1 MVLCVALVVRG
12 LLFLFQFRPKFG
24 PIPDQLLFY
33 RLCLAPVALPF
44 SCRGGGLA
52 ERGKFAVPQ
61 RGAGVVLRSQL
72 KSAGPGRFT
81 LPYLPGGLRKTAD
94 PSVRTGSGALFSIF
108 FVFFRIEKNVEKTDR
123 QKSTFFALFC
133 DFGSPRRRFL
143 AVFWSQ
149 NRSPRLLF
157 RCFFE
162 NGDFVKIVLPLRK

>member
-1 MVLCVALVVRG
+1 MVLCVALVVRA

-94 PSVRTGSGALFSIF
+94 PFRARWTCRLFF
-108 FVFFRIEKNVEKTDR
+108 DFFR
-123 QKSTFFALFC
+123 QA
-133 DFGSPRRRFL
+133 RRAKKR
-143 AVFWSQ
+143 
-149 NRSPRLLF
+149 
-157 RCFFE
+157 
-162 NGDFVKIVLPLRK
+162 

>member
-72 KSAGPGRFT
+72 SHRSRVYPS
-81 LPYLPGGLRKTAD
+81 LP
-94 PSVRTGSGALFSIF
+94 
-108 FVFFRIEKNVEKTDR
+108 
-123 QKSTFFALFC
+123 
-133 DFGSPRRRFL
+133 PRRPPQDHR
-143 AVFWSQ
+143 
-149 NRSPRLLF
+149 PF
-157 RCFFE
+157 RP
-162 NGDFVKIVLPLRK
+162 DRV

>member
-61 RGAGVVLRSQL
+61 RGAGVVLNGCF
-72 KSAGPGRFT
+72 KSAGPGGVSP
-81 LPYLPGGLRKTAD
+81 PYLPAGPGET
-94 PSVRTGSGALFSIF
+94 
-108 FVFFRIEKNVEKTDR
+108 VE
-123 QKSTFFALFC
+123 
-133 DFGSPRRRFL
+133 PL
-143 AVFWSQ
+143 A
-149 NRSPRLLF
+149 
-157 RCFFE
+157 
-162 NGDFVKIVLPLRK
+162 

>member
-61 RGAGVVLRSQL
+61 RGAGVVLNKSV

-81 LPYLPGGLRKTAD
+81 LPYLPGGLRKTTD
-94 PSVRTGSGALFSIF
+94 PSGANLPTF
-108 FVFFRIEKNVEKTDR
+108 D
-123 QKSTFFALFC
+123 FFA
-133 DFGSPRRRFL
+133 
-143 AVFWSQ
+143 
-149 NRSPRLLF
+149 
-157 RCFFE
+157 FFSH
-162 NGDFVKIVLPLRK
+162 

>member
-61 RGAGVVLRSQL
+61 RGAGVVLNKSV

-94 PSVRTGSGALFSIF
+94 PSRGGGTGARFSIF
-108 FVFFRIEKNVEKTDR
+108 FVFFG
-123 QKSTFFALFC
+123 A
-133 DFGSPRRRFL
+133 
-143 AVFWSQ
+143 
-149 NRSPRLLF
+149 
-157 RCFFE
+157 
-162 NGDFVKIVLPLRK
+162 

>member
-61 RGAGVVLRSQL
+61 RGAGVVLNECF
-72 KSAGPGRFT
+72 KSPVPEGFT
-81 LPYLPGGLRKTAD
+81 PPYLPGSHRKTTD
-94 PSVRTGSGALFSIF
+94 PSVQTGFDALFSIF
-108 FVFFRIEKNVEKTDR
+108 FDFFRIQKNVEKTNR

-143 AVFWSQ
+143 AIFGPKTAPQ
-149 NRSPRLLF
+149 RLHV
-157 RCFFE
+157 RCFLE
-162 NGDFVKIVLPLRK
+162 NGDF

>member
-61 RGAGVVLRSQL
+61 RGAGVVLNECF
-72 KSAGPGRFT
+72 KSPVPEGFPLLTSPAATARPPTHPALTDGPSFFRF
-81 LPYLPGGLRKTAD
+81 
-94 PSVRTGSGALFSIF
+94 FSIF
-108 FVFFRIEKNVEKTDR
+108 FAFKKTLKKPIVKNLLF
-123 QKSTFFALFC
+123 SHFFAILARPGV
-133 DFGSPRRRFL
+133 DF
-143 AVFWSQ
+143 
-149 NRSPRLLF
+149 
-157 RCFFE
+157 
-162 NGDFVKIVLPLRK
+162 

>member
-61 RGAGVVLRSQL
+61 RGAGVVLNECF
-72 KSAGPGRFT
+72 KSPVWEGLPLLTSPAATARPPT
-81 LPYLPGGLRKTAD
+81 LPAEVDMGHMAPVF
-94 PSVRTGSGALFSIF
+94 PIF
-108 FVFFRIEKNVEKTDR
+108 FRVF
-123 QKSTFFALFC
+123 SH
-133 DFGSPRRRFL
+133 
-143 AVFWSQ
+143 
-149 NRSPRLLF
+149 
-157 RCFFE
+157 
-162 NGDFVKIVLPLRK
+162 